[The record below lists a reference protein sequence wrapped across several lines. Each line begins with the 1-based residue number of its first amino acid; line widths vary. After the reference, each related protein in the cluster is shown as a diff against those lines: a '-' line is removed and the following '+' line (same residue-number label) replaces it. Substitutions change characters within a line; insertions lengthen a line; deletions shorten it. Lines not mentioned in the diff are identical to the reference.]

1 MKRSHILVRIAA
13 VLTLLAVALP
23 LALPTA
29 ATAQGGPIKIGFL
42 APLTGPFAQ
51 IGKDMVNGTELFLDE
66 TGRQAGG
73 RKIELIVED
82 TEGNPAT
89 ALNKSRK
96 LVEQDKVH
104 VLTGCLLANVG

>member
-1 MKRSHILVRIAA
+1 MKRFRVRALAA
-13 VLTLLAVALP
+13 LLLAAFVGAL
-23 LALPTA
+23 A
-29 ATAQGGPIKIGFL
+29 APAGTDAQGGPIKIGFL

-51 IGKDMVNGTELFLDE
+51 IGKDMVNGTELYLDE
-66 TGRQAGG
+66 SGRQVGG
-73 RKIELIVED
+73 RKLELIVED

-104 VLTGCLLANVG
+104 VLTGG